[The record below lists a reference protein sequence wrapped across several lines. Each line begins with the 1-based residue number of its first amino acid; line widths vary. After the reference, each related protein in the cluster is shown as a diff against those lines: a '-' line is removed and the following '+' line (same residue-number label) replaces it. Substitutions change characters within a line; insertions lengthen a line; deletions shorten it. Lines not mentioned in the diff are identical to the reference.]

1 MTIDTQQIMFRT
13 GTDGTPFATVNGQTY
28 TTFSE
33 LLSAAPDMSA
43 PSLARAL
50 NHFDPKGSDYS
61 LIRDPDAF
69 QQRYKAQY
77 ERAESAPLDPNN
89 PDISN
94 FPMPDL
100 SQIRAPELMEAEIV
114 FYATLNGLGVPYRV
128 SGPADGRAEL
138 TYLPL

>member
-1 MTIDTQQIMFRT
+1 MTTDTQQIIFRT
-13 GTDGTPFATVNGQTY
+13 GTDGTPVATVNGQAY
-28 TTFSE
+28 TMFSE
-33 LLSAAPDMSA
+33 LLSAVPDMPA
-43 PSLARAL
+43 LSLARAL

-61 LIRDPDAF
+61 LIRDPETF

-77 ERAESAPLDPNN
+77 KRAESAPFDPNN

-100 SQIRAPELMEAEIV
+100 SQIRVPELMGAEIV

-128 SGPADGRAEL
+128 SGPADGGGVL